1 MKKVKGDTEFS
12 TWARE
17 LQNTWRVERGFP
29 IGTYKQKQKDLSY
42 KEVELGNYIE
52 KTFALDKQN
61 NFLTDNIRSVT
72 TNALKTKEKGAKIS
86 KTRLY
91 TNLLSSQP
99 LAFNL
104 FGEFAINLPL
114 ATDFFCRQF
123 PDRIKEVT
131 KIIFEHSDGRG
142 DCSYTC
148 DHSAFDVFVEYISVT
163 GQNGFIGIEVK
174 YAESLNDE
182 PAKYKTRY
190 AELADNSEL
199 FKPNS
204 IENLKAKPIE
214 QIWRDHLLS
223 ISHLKHENK
232 KYADGFFIYLFP
244 RKNQQCQV
252 AVDKYIQQF
261 ISFDMTT
268 KKYDE
273 KKTGFYI
280 RHLKEFAADMKQV
293 CKDDWLNDF
302 IYRYFNENDKT

>member
-1 MKKVKGDTEFS
+1 MEKVKGDTEFS
-12 TWARE
+12 AWARE
-17 LQNTWRVERGFP
+17 LQNAWRVKNDIP
-29 IGTYKQKQKDLSY
+29 IGTYKQKQKGGSY

-52 KTFALDKQN
+52 KTFALDKQK
-61 NFLTDNIRSVT
+61 NFLTDNICSVT
-72 TNALKTKEKGAKIS
+72 THALKTKEKGAKIS

-104 FGEFAINLPL
+104 FGEFSLKHNLPL
-114 ATDFFCRQF
+114 ATEFFCKQF
-123 PDRIKEVT
+123 PDRIKKVT

-148 DHSAFDVFVEYISVT
+148 DHSAFDVFVEYISVA
-163 GQNGFIGIEVK
+163 GQNEFIGIEVK
-174 YAESLNDE
+174 YAESLNDK
-182 PAKYKTRY
+182 PATYKTRY
-190 AELADNSEL
+190 AELTEISGL
-199 FKPNS
+199 FKQNS

-223 ISHLKHENK
+223 ISHVKHENK
-232 KYADGFFIYLFP
+232 KYADGFFVYLFP
-244 RKNQQCQV
+244 KKNQQCQD

-261 ISFDMTT
+261 ISFDTTT

-273 KKTGFYI
+273 QKTGFYI

-293 CKDDWLNDF
+293 
-302 IYRYFNENDKT
+302 

>member
-1 MKKVKGDTEFS
+1 MEKVKGDTEFS
-12 TWARE
+12 AWARE
-17 LQNTWRVERGFP
+17 LQNAWRVERGYL

-61 NFLTDNIRSVT
+61 NFLTNNIRSIT
-72 TNALKTKEKGAKIS
+72 AHALKTKEKGAKIS

-104 FGEFAINLPL
+104 FGEFSINLPL
-114 ATDFFCRQF
+114 ATDFFRRQF

-148 DHSAFDVFVEYISVT
+148 DHSAFDVFVEYISEA

-182 PAKYKTRY
+182 PATYKSRY
-190 AELADNSEL
+190 AELTENSGL
-199 FKPNS
+199 FKQNS

-244 RKNQQCQV
+244 KQNQQCQA

-261 ISFDMTT
+261 ISFDMST

-273 KKTGFYI
+273 RETGFYI
-280 RHLKEFAADMKQV
+280 RHLKEFVADMKQV
-293 CKDDWLNDF
+293 CKEEWLNDF
-302 IYRYFNENDKT
+302 LYRYFNQNDKP

>member
-1 MKKVKGDTEFS
+1 MEKVKGDTLFS
-12 TWARE
+12 AWARE
-17 LQNTWRVERGFP
+17 LQNAWRVERNFP
-29 IGTYKQKQKDLSY
+29 IGAYKQKQKDGSY

-52 KTFALDKQN
+52 KTFALDKQM
-61 NFLTDNIRSVT
+61 NFLSDNIRSVT
-72 TNALKTKEKGAKIS
+72 AYALKTKEKGAKIS

-104 FGEFAINLPL
+104 FSEFSLNLPL
-114 ATDFFCRQF
+114 ATQFFLRKF

-148 DHSAFDVFVEYISVT
+148 DHSAFDVFVEYISVA

-182 PAKYKTRY
+182 PASYKTRY
-190 AELADNSEL
+190 AELTENSGL
-199 FKPNS
+199 FKQNS
-204 IENLKAKPIE
+204 IESLKAKPIE

-244 RKNQQCQV
+244 KQNQQCQD

-261 ISFDMTT
+261 ISFDPTT

-273 KKTGFYI
+273 QKTGFYI
-280 RHLKEFAADMKQV
+280 CHLEKFAADIKQI
-293 CKDDWLNDF
+293 CKDEWLNDF
-302 IYRYFNENDKT
+302 MHRYFNDNGKI

>member
-1 MKKVKGDTEFS
+1 MEKVKSDTEFS
-12 TWARE
+12 AWARE
-17 LQNTWRVERGFP
+17 LQNSWRIEKGYP
-29 IGTYKQKQKDLSY
+29 IGTYKQKQKDGSY

-52 KTFALDKQN
+52 KTFALDKQK

-72 TNALKTKEKGAKIS
+72 SNALKTKEKGAKIS

-104 FGEFAINLPL
+104 FGEFALNLPL
-114 ATDFFCRQF
+114 ATEFFRRQF

-148 DHSAFDVFVEYISVT
+148 DHSAFDVFVEFTTVE
-163 GQNGFIGIEVK
+163 GQSGFIGIEVK

-182 PAKYKTRY
+182 LAKFKTRY
-190 AELADNSEL
+190 AELTKISGL
-199 FKPNS
+199 FKQNS
-204 IENLKAKPIE
+204 IENLKTKPIE

-223 ISHLKHENK
+223 ISHLRHENK

-244 RKNQQCQV
+244 KENQQCQD
-252 AVDKYIQQF
+252 AVDKYIEQF
-261 ISFDMTT
+261 ISFDTTT
-268 KKYDE
+268 KTYDE
-273 KKTGFYI
+273 HKTGFYV
-280 RHLKEFAADMKQV
+280 RHLKEFATDMKQV
-293 CKDDWLNDF
+293 CTDKWLIDF
-302 IYRYFNENDKT
+302 LHRYFNDDDTI